1 MAVKKN
7 DHRYEELYSELLG
20 RGEQLHESNKKRIR
34 RGIGVLIALPFIL
47 YFILWMT
54 DSDKVVFLLIW
65 VLIMFVVSA
74 YLISIEY
81 LDSSVEKTLRDV
93 IDAEEEFDELL
104 PHSDLQEKIRE
115 RIAERRLERMSE
127 EIAREALLPLLETET
142 RPECHLEELSQR
154 DGQDDAEQAGKDG
167 PVPDDTEDHDD
178 QEQDSG
184 QRADPEITQ
193 FHWF

>member
-1 MAVKKN
+1 MEQKQDN
-7 DHRYEELYSELLG
+7 RYNNLSSYTKE
-20 RGEQLHESNKKRIR
+20 LHEKNKKRIKVS
-34 RGIGVLIALPFIL
+34 GIVLILLPVIL
-47 YFILWMT
+47 GLIRWMT

-93 IDAEEEFDELL
+93 IDAEAEFDELL

-127 EIAREALLPLLETET
+127 EIAREAEA
-142 RPECHLEELSQR
+142 
-154 DGQDDAEQAGKDG
+154 AEVTGTDK
-167 PVPDDTEDHDD
+167 ED
-178 QEQDSG
+178 EK
-184 QRADPEITQ
+184 
-193 FHWF
+193 

>member
-7 DHRYEELYSELLG
+7 DHRDEELYSELLG

-127 EIAREALLPLLETET
+127 EIAREA
-142 RPECHLEELSQR
+142 QA
-154 DGQDDAEQAGKDG
+154 AEKDEVTG
-167 PVPDDTEDHDD
+167 ADKED
-178 QEQDSG
+178 EK
-184 QRADPEITQ
+184 
-193 FHWF
+193 